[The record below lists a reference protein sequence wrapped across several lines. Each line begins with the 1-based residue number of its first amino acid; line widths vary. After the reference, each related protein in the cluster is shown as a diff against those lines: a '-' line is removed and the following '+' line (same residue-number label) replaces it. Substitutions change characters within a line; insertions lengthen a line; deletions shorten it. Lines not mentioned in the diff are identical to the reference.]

1 MLSCGMARSRPTHG
15 VYAPLFELAKGGM
28 GRVDLVVRREG
39 RFERLFAMKRLRPEL
54 RDDREVQAMFL
65 EEARVAGL
73 LRHPNVV
80 SVLELGSDD
89 EGPFLVME
97 YVESVSVA
105 TLLAEAKGVQLPVP
119 LCLSIAM
126 DVANGLHAAHE
137 LVGPDKTPLCL
148 VHRDVSPANILVGF
162 DGVARLTDFGI
173 ARAHDRSQRTT
184 TGWLKGKIRYMAPEQ
199 LRFEELDRRTDLFA
213 LGIVLFELLSG
224 QRLYPSA
231 DPADAARRILSE
243 PAPDLADHR
252 ADAEPELVELL
263 FELLAKSKEARPST
277 ARDVARRLEAML
289 SIHRADADVARVD
302 DHLER
307 TFAVQRHAIQDE
319 IVRARGE
326 LRASERRSRGRP
338 FVILAGAALGA
349 LVLSSGAFVALRAAR
364 PEANASSI
372 AAVPEGLPSA
382 HGPPSAGVP
391 VGATAASAAP
401 PASASSE
408 LAATTAHAPKPS
420 SAPVGARRAPA
431 GGGRPP
437 SARTGPPSSAGTA
450 ASGKVPL
457 WEHYD

>member
-1 MLSCGMARSRPTHG
+1 MISFRMARSRPTHG

-54 RDDREVQAMFL
+54 RDDVEVQAMFL

-80 SVLELGSDD
+80 SVLELGSDE

-105 TLLAEAKGVQLPVP
+105 TLLEEAKGVQLPVP

-126 DVANGLHAAHE
+126 DAANGLHAAHE
-137 LVGPDKTPLCL
+137 LVGTDNTPLCL
-148 VHRDVSPANILVGF
+148 VHRDVSPANVLVGF

-173 ARAHDRSQRTT
+173 ARAHDRSHRTT
-184 TGWLKGKIRYMAPEQ
+184 TGLLKGKIRYMAPEQ

-213 LGIVLFELLSG
+213 LGIVLFELLAG

-252 ADAEPELVELL
+252 ADAEPKLVELL

-302 DHLER
+302 EHLER
-307 TFAVQRHAIQDE
+307 TFAVQRHEILDK

-338 FVILAGAALGA
+338 FVVLGSVALGA
-349 LVLSSGAFVALRAAR
+349 LVLSASAFVALRGGGAR
-364 PEANASSI
+364 P
-372 AAVPEGLPSA
+372 PS
-382 HGPPSAGVP
+382 
-391 VGATAASAAP
+391 VGASMGTTAASAAP
-401 PASASSE
+401 PAVVASASS
-408 LAATTAHAPKPS
+408 ASSASSDPATTAHAPKPS
-420 SAPVGARRAPA
+420 AAPVGARLATP

-437 SARTGPPSSAGTA
+437 NARTVSPSSARTN

-457 WEHYD
+457 WETYD